1 LKLLGSRE
9 ESSSGNGLP
18 VGARWILRKRGRKE
32 GPRFKEVHDR
42 GDATI
47 LRRLLKAEA
56 QAEVNLSFDAI
67 II

>member
-9 ESSSGNGLP
+9 GSSSGNGLP
-18 VGARWILRKRGRKE
+18 VGARWILRKKE